1 MKTGATVPGY
11 NRGAERMTERLAERF
26 FEFVSIPFCLNINSF
41 PILCPNPVSDHMP

>member
-26 FEFVSIPFCLNINSF
+26 FEFVSIPFYTSLRQIF
-41 PILCPNPVSDHMP
+41 GFRKI